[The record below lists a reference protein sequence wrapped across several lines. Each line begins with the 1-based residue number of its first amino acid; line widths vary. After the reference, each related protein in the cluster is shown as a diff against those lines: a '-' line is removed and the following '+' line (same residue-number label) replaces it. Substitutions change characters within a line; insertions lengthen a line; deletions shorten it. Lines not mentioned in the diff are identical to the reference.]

1 MRRIDLSPYKV
12 HTDGKSNPAEKV
24 SDFLSMPQVAVL
36 KRLATERLGISVED
50 FSAIVMEEVNRPE
63 ANTDQIPDYLVRE
76 SIVEMLFNPSLG
88 LSAKDLLD
96 RDPLARR
103 IKDLPGNDLLLEE
116 AEYKKVL
123 TALEALRGL
132 GRHDVEFVKRVF
144 NAPTVEVQAKPAEA
158 QPQPASQ

>member
-12 HTDGKSNPAEKV
+12 HTGGKSNPAEKV

-36 KRLATERLGISVED
+36 KRLATERLGISVAD
-50 FSAIVMEEVNRPE
+50 FNVIVMEEVNKPE
-63 ANTDQIPDYLVRE
+63 ANDQSPDYLVRE
-76 SIVEMLFNPSLG
+76 SMVEMLFNPSLG

-116 AEYKKVL
+116 EEYKKVL

-132 GRHDVEFVKRVF
+132 GRHDVEFAKRVL

-158 QPQPASQ
+158 QPQPTSK